1 MFSLHPLI
9 DRSGSFGPWPLLAL
23 FMGASFLM
31 IWRLEHMTETGV
43 EGTVLGTLVMPYC
56 SGIGNLI
63 FVFVVYSKGQ
73 PAAEVMTNCLVN
85 NVTNMT
91 LLIGLPAIFWGL
103 RVVPKPDAKRK
114 KQSRNNQRE
123 QTRRIN
129 RLSLLLTLTAVL

>member
-63 FVFVVYSKGQ
+63 FVFFVYTTGQ
-73 PAAEVMTNCLVN
+73 PAAEVLTNCLVN
-85 NVTNMT
+85 NITNTTPM
-91 LLIGLPAIFWGL
+91 IGLPAIFWGMKTI
-103 RVVPKPDAKRK
+103 PKPGAKAK
-114 KQSRNNQRE
+114 H
-123 QTRRIN
+123 
-129 RLSLLLTLTAVL
+129 